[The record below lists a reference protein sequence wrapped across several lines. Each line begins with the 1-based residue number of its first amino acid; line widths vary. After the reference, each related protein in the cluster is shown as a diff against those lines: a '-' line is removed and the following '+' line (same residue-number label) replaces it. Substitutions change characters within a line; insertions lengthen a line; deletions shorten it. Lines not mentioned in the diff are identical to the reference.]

1 MRNSIMT
8 DGPGGQNEMGGDERE
23 RGSAETGDAS
33 QVAPETSSATPP
45 GTAALAATARSKS
58 GLMRS
63 LRRLFWMDERVAQAR
78 AAALRR
84 GQPGWDE
91 YAFAAALVADADQLG
106 EPVDGKTSALLLYRA
121 AAALLVRA
129 ELLRGGTD
137 PGSAATTEEC
147 WTRFAAH
154 PSGAAVLRA
163 IPEEERSFID
173 AGLGLEGER
182 LWAKLPKDQ
191 RGRAALALRKLGHRL
206 AADLD
211 AGARRLRRALLVRWL
226 RIGVPVLAVGLAI
239 WLPLRSLGGNLAL
252 HRPVT
257 VVTSHP
263 AFGTDPKQLVDGDRQ
278 NLGFHTIQAP
288 NQNVTI
294 DLGSVRRISRV
305 VVYNRS
311 DCCQERAVPLRLEL
325 SKDGKGFT
333 IIEERHEPFDRWQVE
348 LPDTTARYVR
358 LSDQK
363 SDFFHLSEVEV
374 Y

>member
-1 MRNSIMT
+1 MT
-8 DGPGGQNEMGGDERE
+8 DGPSGQNEIGGDERE
-23 RGSAETGDAS
+23 RGTAENGDAS
-33 QVAPETSSATPP
+33 KVTSEVSPEMSQGAAQVSAANPP
-45 GTAALAATARSKS
+45 KRGFAK
-58 GLMRS
+58 S
-63 LRRLFWMDERVAQAR
+63 LRRFFWMDERVAQAR
-78 AAALRR
+78 TAAFNR

-91 YAFAAALVADADQLG
+91 YAFASALMADADQLG
-106 EPVDGKTSALLLYRA
+106 EPVDGKTSALLLHRA

-129 ELLRGGTD
+129 ELMRVGMD

-147 WTRFAAH
+147 WTRLGAH
-154 PSGAAVLRA
+154 PSGAAFLRA
-163 IPEEERSFID
+163 IPDEERSFID

-191 RGRAALALRKLGHRL
+191 RARATLALRKLGHRL

-211 AGARRLRRALLVRWL
+211 AGARRLRRVLLVRWL
-226 RIGVPVLAVGLAI
+226 RILVPLVVVGVAI
-239 WLPLRSLGGNLAL
+239 WLPLRSLGANMAL

-288 NQNVTI
+288 NQQVTI
-294 DLGSVRRISRV
+294 DLGSVRRIHRI

-311 DCCQERAVPLRLEL
+311 ECCQERAVPLRLEL
-325 SKDGKGFT
+325 SKDGRGFT

-348 LPDTTARYVR
+348 LPGTPARYVR
-358 LSDQK
+358 LADQR